1 MISSLAKQGGRRYGQ
16 MGLGSCLVLWLRSV
30 GITSAPVFKPIWA
43 WKSNSTVGFTIE
55 PK

>member
-30 GITSAPVFKPIWA
+30 GVAAAPSFLTAWA
-43 WKSNSTVGFTIE
+43 TNSNRTVGLWIE
-55 PK
+55 PE